1 MYICIFKLT
10 ISLMHVRFKIL
21 FVREAY
27 TTAAAVV
34 EHGKDVKEKFEVSVM
49 FIFIA
54 LHMGHVF

>member
-1 MYICIFKLT
+1 
-10 ISLMHVRFKIL
+10 MHVRFKIL

-54 LHMGHVF
+54 LPMGHVFRCKP